1 MDGVRL
7 HPHQALAMTREQ
19 ALETLLVVGSED
31 DKHNAALM
39 LAGPVLTPAD
49 MQNLQYYRPMPSRM
63 TLAIWFARNPKL
75 RGMVCA
81 A

>member
-31 DKHNAALM
+31 DKRYAALM
-39 LAGPVLTPAD
+39 LAGPVLSEDDIERLA
-49 MQNLQYYRPMPSRM
+49 QARPQRKNIVRYVK
-63 TLAIWFARNPKL
+63 LAIAEQL
-75 RGMVCA
+75 ICA